1 MAFDSVSVFRSR
13 FVPTLARTIPQ
24 GWNPALQVYNG
35 CLAAQLASSVT
46 FASRGCFD
54 FLLEPES
61 ILVLTLVVAADSAAN
76 RVDSGATRI
85 YAESLRNPEID
96 PKQSQN
102 HPKID

>member
-1 MAFDSVSVFRSR
+1 MFPHWPELS
-13 FVPTLARTIPQ
+13 PK
-24 GWNPALQVYNG
+24 GGNGALQVYNG
-35 CLAAQLASSVT
+35 CLAAQLASRVT

-61 ILVLTLVVAADSAAN
+61 SLVLTLVVAADSAAN
-76 RVDSGATRI
+76 KVDSGVTRI
-85 YAESLRNPEID
+85 YAESLRNLEID

>member
-1 MAFDSVSVFRSR
+1 M
-13 FVPTLARTIPQ
+13 
-24 GWNPALQVYNG
+24 QVYGG
-35 CLAAQLASSVT
+35 CLAAQLASRVT

-76 RVDSGATRI
+76 RVDSGARRI
-85 YAESLRNPEID
+85 DAESLRNPEID
-96 PKQSQN
+96 PKQSLN